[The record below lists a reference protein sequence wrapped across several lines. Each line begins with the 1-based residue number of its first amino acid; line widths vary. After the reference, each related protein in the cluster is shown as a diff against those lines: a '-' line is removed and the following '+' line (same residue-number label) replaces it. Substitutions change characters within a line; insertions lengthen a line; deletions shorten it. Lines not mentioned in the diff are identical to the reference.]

1 MEITANALQTVPSGS
16 NVVFTNTAVPGSQS
30 ILHRESSGLV
40 TLRGITNQ
48 CRARFKITFSG
59 NVALPADTTPVVPIN
74 LTIAVNGEGV
84 STSAMISTPGAASE
98 YNNVSSSL
106 FIDIPSGC
114 CSQISIKNTGTSSLS
129 IQNANLIVERMA

>member
-48 CRARFKITFSG
+48 CRARFKITFGG

-129 IQNANLIVERMA
+129 VQNANLIVERMA